1 MTKTLIIGAAII
13 ILGWAGWAVLAPRDA
28 DTGAMMQEENA
39 MTKPAGEM
47 MTNTATTSEGA
58 MMDTATDTMM
68 QKPDGT
74 R

>member
-47 MTNTATTSEGA
+47 MTNTATTSEGT